1 MILPY
6 LIQPQ
11 FKRKPLLQL
20 VPIAYPT
27 SICNSIGGAGDDII
41 ITGGGVGPAGPPGP
55 VGPAGPQG
63 IQGIQGIQGEV
74 GPQGIQGEPG
84 EIGPQGPQGE
94 EGELSPVTVTNVTE
108 TPYQITT
115 DDYFLAVDFG
125 GIAGDITLPDTPT
138 IGDIYI
144 IKDISGNASL
154 APITITSNGPLI
166 DGTGTAVINTDFGS
180 LTFIYSGLDW
190 SIV

>member
-11 FKRKPLLQL
+11 FKRRPLLPL

-41 ITGGGVGPAGPPGP
+41 ITGGDVGPAGPPGP

-74 GPQGIQGEPG
+74 GPQG
-84 EIGPQGPQGE
+84 EIGPQGPQGAP
-94 EGELSPVTVTNVTE
+94 GELSPIPVTLVTE

-115 DDYFLAVDFG
+115 GDYFLAVDFG
-125 GIAGDITLPDTPT
+125 GIAGDITLPSTPT
-138 IGDIYI
+138 VGDIYI
-144 IKDISGNASL
+144 VKDISGNASL

-166 DGTGTAVINTDFGS
+166 DGTGTAVINTDYGS
-180 LTFIYSGLDW
+180 LTFIYNGIDW